1 MESNPRP
8 LRVRDHTKRAETG
21 DSVLNCTIFGEVPG
35 VGPFQAHSSL
45 AGTFAYYVRSENDSE
60 S

>member
-8 LRVRDHTKRAETG
+8 LRIRNHAKRAETG
-21 DSVLNCTIFGEVPG
+21 GLVPNCTIFGEVPG
-35 VGPFQAHSSL
+35 VGPFQAQSSL
-45 AGTFAYYVRSENDSE
+45 ADTFAYYMRSENDSE